1 MSSTEEKSASSPA
14 PRRRLARA
22 DRQRQLLDVAWRLVR
37 EEGSEA
43 LTLARL
49 AEQAGVTKPIVYD
62 HFVTRSGLLAALY
75 QDFDARQT
83 ALMDAALEASEPIL
97 ESRSQ
102 VIADAFV
109 ECVLLQGREIPGV
122 SAALSSSPELEL
134 IKREYERLF
143 LDKCR
148 SVLEPFA
155 GNGRLSQASLRAML
169 GAAEALSDAAANGEI
184 SAEEAKGE
192 LFVTIVAMVKRA
204 GEDSSI

>member
-1 MSSTEEKSASSPA
+1 MSSLDENSRSTAA
-14 PRRRLARA
+14 PRRRLSRE

-62 HFVTRSGLLAALY
+62 HFTTRAGLLAALY

-83 ALMDAALEASEPIL
+83 ALMDAALEASEPTL
-97 ESRSQ
+97 QSRAE
-102 VIADAFV
+102 VIAASFV

-122 SAALSSSPELEL
+122 IAALTSSPELER
-134 IKREYERLF
+134 IKREYEAIF

-148 SVLEPFA
+148 TVLEPFA
-155 GNGRLSQASLRAML
+155 GTRAITQASLRAML
-169 GAAEALSDAAANGEI
+169 GAAEALSNAAATGEV
-184 SAEEAKGE
+184 SAAEAKQE
-192 LFVTIVAMVKRA
+192 LFVTIVAMVDRA
-204 GEDSSI
+204 TRIGAT